1 MRNFPCKSVS
11 RAKFSMLQ
19 LAEDK
24 DAQEDMGDID
34 LWSLSPD
41 GNSLVVNGRW
51 LNHLQQRMLGQ
62 DGQPKKTKVGQAVWD
77 D

>member
-1 MRNFPCKSVS
+1 
-11 RAKFSMLQ
+11 MLQ
-19 LAEDK
+19 MAEDK

-41 GNSLVVNGRW
+41 GNSLLVNARW

-62 DGQPKKTKVGQAVWD
+62 DGQPKKTKV
-77 D
+77 